1 MMQASSAA
9 RRPGTERVPSRQN
22 GGAVRRRRGTWDR
35 VAAQFPW
42 QVRGG
47 SQPTYHEPEPLEGSW
62 LGTLAKAVAVAAVFA
77 AYVVVCVVLTV
88 PDRLAIGLFAL
99 ALVGAVAWF
108 GWRLADADSVIDSLN
123 AALIAVFVFY
133 AAGGFIL
140 TIPFGWRAHLLPWG
154 ALVTAVVVSLVQRLC
169 RRHRVTEWTPLR
181 RNRPAGAAEGTATR
195 VSARSVLPAT
205 TTDRDPQANAGRPH
219 RGPCYRRSSPQDLI
233 EPLDD
238 RRHYLG

>member
-181 RNRPAGAAEGTATR
+181 RDRPAGAGGRGREN
-195 VSARSVLPAT
+195 S
-205 TTDRDPQANAGRPH
+205 DAGVGAVGAPGHDYRP
-219 RGPCYRRSSPQDLI
+219 RSSGERWATPSRTLL
-233 EPLDD
+233 PPVKPP
-238 RRHYLG
+238 RSHRAPR